1 MYQKLN
7 FKCTCVI
14 RIHLKISEQMSN
26 RDFSHP
32 DRIFGIRF
40 SSKIGS
46 LDGLITFEY
55 IHYQMYSSYNKANN
69 PGGPKDKQ

>member
-14 RIHLKISEQMSN
+14 RIHLKVKSGFFPS
-26 RDFSHP
+26 RSY
-32 DRIFGIRF
+32 FGDSGF

-55 IHYQMYSSYNKANN
+55 IHYQMYSSYNKVNN
-69 PGGPKDKQ
+69 SWGPKDKQ

>member
-14 RIHLKISEQMSN
+14 RIHLKISEKMSN

-32 DRIFGIRF
+32 DRILGIRDF
-40 SSKIGS
+40 QAKSGAW
-46 LDGLITFEY
+46 TV
-55 IHYQMYSSYNKANN
+55 
-69 PGGPKDKQ
+69 